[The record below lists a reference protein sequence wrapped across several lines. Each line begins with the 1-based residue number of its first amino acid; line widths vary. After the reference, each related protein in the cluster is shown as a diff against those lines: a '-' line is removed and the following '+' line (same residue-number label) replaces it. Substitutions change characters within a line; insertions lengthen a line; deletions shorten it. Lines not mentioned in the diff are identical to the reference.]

1 MERPMGIYGL
11 RSTLLVSKSIV
22 FGTNTVEELP
32 ELVKSFGERVALV
45 YGGRSFSESGTR
57 ERLMEIFKKERLDV
71 HEIGGVS
78 HDPDETLVAKAVSEV
93 RDIKP
98 RCIVGIGGG
107 SVIDTAKAASIIA
120 TNGGTVRDYW
130 EGKQFT
136 EPSIPYIAVPTTSG
150 TGAEVTKNAVI
161 SSDDRT
167 FKRSIRSELMVP
179 DIALVDPSLTLS
191 LPPRTTADT
200 GLDAL
205 IQNLEA
211 YTSKNS
217 GPITDTFAHKGIEL
231 AGRYLV
237 AAYRDPGDLEARE
250 ALSLVSLY
258 GGITLL
264 NAGLGLAHGL
274 SHPIGIRFGV
284 PHGRACALVM
294 PKVMELNY
302 EARKDKYDE
311 IGMLIGG
318 VKNGAEAFSRL
329 LDDLEVQRGLG
340 SYGIKGEDIPTIVSE
355 SKGGSRNYNPVPHT
369 DETVEK
375 LLQELL

>member
-1 MERPMGIYGL
+1 MGIYGL
-11 RSTLLVSKSIV
+11 RSTLLMPKSIV

-32 ELVKSFGERVALV
+32 KLAKSFGGRVALV

-57 ERLMEIFKKERLDV
+57 ERLMEIFEKDRIDI
-71 HEIGGVS
+71 HEIDGVS
-78 HDPDETLVAKAVSEV
+78 HDPDETLIAKAVSTV
-93 RDIKP
+93 RDIEP
-98 RCIVGIGGG
+98 HCIVGIGGG

-120 TNGGTVRDYW
+120 TNGGVVRDYW

-167 FKRSIRSELMVP
+167 FKQSIRSELMVP

-217 GPITDTFAHKGIEL
+217 GPITDTFARKGIEL
-231 AGRYLV
+231 SGRYLV

-250 ALSLVSLY
+250 ALSLASLY

-274 SHPIGIRFGV
+274 SHPIGIRYGV

-294 PKVMELNY
+294 PKVMEYNY

-318 VKNGAEAFSRL
+318 DKNGVKAFSRL
-329 LDDLEVQRGLG
+329 LDDLEVQTGLG
-340 SYGIKGEDIPTIVSE
+340 SYGIKEEDIPTIVSE
-355 SKGGSRNYNPVPHT
+355 SKGGSRNYNPIPLT

>member
-1 MERPMGIYGL
+1 MECLMGIYGL
-11 RSTLLVSKSIV
+11 RSTLLMPKSII
-22 FGTNTVEELP
+22 FGTNTIEELP
-32 ELVKSFGERVALV
+32 KLAKSFGERVALV
-45 YGGRSFSESGTR
+45 YGGRSFSQSGTR
-57 ERLMEIFKKERLDV
+57 ERLMEIFEKDRIDV
-71 HEIGGVS
+71 HEIGGVP
-78 HDPDETLVAKAVSEV
+78 HDPDENLVDKTVSAV

-98 RCIVGIGGG
+98 HFIVGIGGG

-120 TNGGTVRDYW
+120 TNGGKVRDYW

-205 IQNLEA
+205 IQNIEA

-237 AAYRDPGDLEARE
+237 TAYRDPGDLEARE
-250 ALSLVSLY
+250 ALSLSSLY

-294 PKVMELNY
+294 PKVIEYNY

-311 IGMLIGG
+311 IGLLIGK

-329 LDDLEVQRGLG
+329 LDDLEVQTGLG
-340 SYGIKGEDIPTIVSE
+340 SYGIKEEDIPTIVSE
-355 SKGGSRNYNPVPHT
+355 SKGGSRNYNPISHT

>member
-1 MERPMGIYGL
+1 MGKYGL
-11 RSTLLVSKSIV
+11 RSTLLMPKSIV

-32 ELVKSFGERVALV
+32 KLAKSFGGRVALV
-45 YGGRSFSESGTR
+45 YGGRSFSESGKR
-57 ERLMEIFKKERLDV
+57 ERLMEIFEKDRIDV
-71 HEIGGVS
+71 HEIGGAS
-78 HDPDETLVAKAVSEV
+78 HDPDETLVAKTVSAV

-98 RCIVGIGGG
+98 HCIVGIGGG

-120 TNGGTVRDYW
+120 TNGGVVREYW

-161 SSDDRT
+161 SSNDRT

-179 DIALVDPSLTLS
+179 DVALVDPSLTLS

-231 AGRYLV
+231 SGRYLV

-250 ALSLVSLY
+250 ALSLASLY

-329 LDDLEVQRGLG
+329 LDDLEVRAGLG

-375 LLQELL
+375 LLRELL

>member
-1 MERPMGIYGL
+1 MGIYGL

-57 ERLMEIFKKERLDV
+57 ERLMEIFEMDRIDV
-71 HEIGGVS
+71 HEIGGAS
-78 HDPDETLVAKAVSEV
+78 HDPDETLVAKTVSTV

-98 RCIVGIGGG
+98 HCIVGIGGG

-120 TNGGTVRDYW
+120 TNGGVVRDYW

-161 SSDDRT
+161 SSDERT

-205 IQNLEA
+205 IQNIEA

-217 GPITDTFAHKGIEL
+217 GPITDTFARKGIEL
-231 AGRYLV
+231 SGRYLV

-250 ALSLVSLY
+250 ALSLASLY

-294 PKVMELNY
+294 PKVIEQNY

-318 VKNGAEAFSRL
+318 DKNGAEAFSRL
-329 LDDLEVQRGLG
+329 LDDLEVQTGLG
-340 SYGIKGEDIPTIVSE
+340 SYGIKEEDIPTIVSE
-355 SKGGSRNYNPVPHT
+355 SKGGSRNYNPIPLT

>member
-1 MERPMGIYGL
+1 MGIYGL
-11 RSTLLVSKSIV
+11 RSTLLMPKSIV

-32 ELVKSFGERVALV
+32 KLAKSFGGRVALV
-45 YGGRSFSESGTR
+45 YGRRSFSESGTR
-57 ERLMEIFKKERLDV
+57 ERLMEIFEKDRIDI
-71 HEIGGVS
+71 HEIDGVS
-78 HDPDETLVAKAVSEV
+78 HDPDETLIAKAVSTV
-93 RDIKP
+93 RDIEP
-98 RCIVGIGGG
+98 HCIVGIGGG

-120 TNGGTVRDYW
+120 TNGGVVRDYW

-167 FKRSIRSELMVP
+167 FKQSIRSELMVP

-217 GPITDTFAHKGIEL
+217 GPITDTFARKGIEL
-231 AGRYLV
+231 SGRYLV

-250 ALSLVSLY
+250 ALSLASLY

-274 SHPIGIRFGV
+274 SHPIGIRYGV

-294 PKVMELNY
+294 PKVMEYNY

-318 VKNGAEAFSRL
+318 DKNGVKAFSRL
-329 LDDLEVQRGLG
+329 LDDLEVQTGLG
-340 SYGIKGEDIPTIVSE
+340 SYGIKEEDIPTIVSE
-355 SKGGSRNYNPVPHT
+355 SKGGSRNYNPIPLT

>member
-1 MERPMGIYGL
+1 MGIYGL
-11 RSTLLVSKSIV
+11 RSTLLLPKSIV

-32 ELVKSFGERVALV
+32 KLAKSFGGRVALV
-45 YGGRSFSESGTR
+45 YGRRSFSESGTR
-57 ERLMEIFKKERLDV
+57 ERLMEIFEMDRIDV
-71 HEIGGVS
+71 HEIGGAS
-78 HDPDETLVAKAVSEV
+78 HDPDETLVAKTVSTV

-98 RCIVGIGGG
+98 HCIVGIGGG

-120 TNGGTVRDYW
+120 TNGGVVRDYW

-161 SSDDRT
+161 SSDERT

-205 IQNLEA
+205 IQNIEA

-217 GPITDTFAHKGIEL
+217 GPITDTFARKGIEL
-231 AGRYLV
+231 SGRYLV

-250 ALSLVSLY
+250 ALSLASLY

-294 PKVMELNY
+294 PKVIEQNY

-318 VKNGAEAFSRL
+318 DKNGAEAFSRL
-329 LDDLEVQRGLG
+329 LDDLEVQTGLG
-340 SYGIKGEDIPTIVSE
+340 SYGIKEEDIPTIVSE
-355 SKGGSRNYNPVPHT
+355 SKGGSRNYNPIPLT

>member
-1 MERPMGIYGL
+1 MECLMGIYGL
-11 RSTLLVSKSIV
+11 RSTLLMPKSII

-32 ELVKSFGERVALV
+32 KLAKSFGERVALV
-45 YGGRSFSESGTR
+45 YGGRSFSQSGTR
-57 ERLMEIFKKERLDV
+57 ERLMEIFEKDRIDV
-71 HEIGGVS
+71 HEIGGVP
-78 HDPDETLVAKAVSEV
+78 HDPDENLVDKTVSAV

-98 RCIVGIGGG
+98 HFIVGIGGG

-120 TNGGTVRDYW
+120 TNGGKVRDYW

-205 IQNLEA
+205 IQNIEA

-237 AAYRDPGDLEARE
+237 TAYRDPGDLEARE
-250 ALSLVSLY
+250 ALSLSSLY

-284 PHGRACALVM
+284 SHGRACALVM
-294 PKVMELNY
+294 PKVIEYNY

-311 IGMLIGG
+311 IGLLIGK

-329 LDDLEVQRGLG
+329 LDDLEVQTGLG
-340 SYGIKGEDIPTIVSE
+340 SYGIKEEDIPTIVSE
-355 SKGGSRNYNPVPHT
+355 SKGGSRNYNPISHT

>member
-57 ERLMEIFKKERLDV
+57 ERLMEIFEMDRIDV
-71 HEIGGVS
+71 HEIGGAS
-78 HDPDETLVAKAVSEV
+78 HDPDETLVAKTVSTV

-98 RCIVGIGGG
+98 HCIVGIGGG

-120 TNGGTVRDYW
+120 TNGGVVRDYW

-161 SSDDRT
+161 SSDERT

-205 IQNLEA
+205 IQNIEA

-217 GPITDTFAHKGIEL
+217 GPITDTFARKGIEL
-231 AGRYLV
+231 SGRYLV

-250 ALSLVSLY
+250 ALSLASLY

-294 PKVMELNY
+294 PKVIEQNY

-318 VKNGAEAFSRL
+318 DKNGAEAFSRL
-329 LDDLEVQRGLG
+329 LDDLEVQTGLG
-340 SYGIKGEDIPTIVSE
+340 SYGIKEEDIPTIVSE
-355 SKGGSRNYNPVPHT
+355 SKGGSRNYNPIPLT